1 MKHEVLQSM
10 LVRPP
15 PPPPKKKKKK
25 KRITIQSIL
34 WVKETS
40 LALLFILLTS

>member
-10 LVRPP
+10 LVGPSPP
-15 PPPPKKKKKK
+15 PK